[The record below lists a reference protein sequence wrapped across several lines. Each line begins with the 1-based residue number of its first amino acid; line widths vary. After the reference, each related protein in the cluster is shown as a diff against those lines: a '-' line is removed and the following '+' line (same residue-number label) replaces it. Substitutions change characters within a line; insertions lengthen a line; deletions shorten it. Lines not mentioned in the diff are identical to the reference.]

1 MPCAPLFGSRSSTRS
16 RARPR
21 GRAAIFAASAIAIGV
36 QSQVAGA
43 EPRPAP
49 PPVVPLAPIVPL
61 GLLGVAPPPI
71 PVPPGY
77 GHYCSVSDGAGG
89 WAFEFGDVSSDP
101 CGDILSRFKTG
112 IVRRAGLWSMN
123 GDNNV
128 MVRCGTQKETVP
140 YRVRGAGA
148 ALVSQAFSDNKNAK
162 NCIFIVSPTALPIF
176 GHPWAP
182 MSPAMPADFGV
193 KAGETGFNYD
203 LFNAP
208 WDVTAFG
215 QSPIPAGSKAGMV
228 DRHGVSQAHF
238 GSAQECLQAG
248 KGAGCL
254 LVKPGAHAV
263 EGAYDW
269 SMEEGRPLLAVAPGV
284 VRGARNRNVT
294 GMCGK
299 SDFQAEI
306 FIESQVGAGRYAETF
321 VAAYHHM
328 IKLTSNPADNVQAGQ
343 IVHRGERIARIGN
356 TGCSSEPHLDL
367 SVLRT
372 SNLTGIGHYAFQALP
387 VNANEPPSFPNVYGV
402 NGVQGAIDPFGWAAP
417 KEIDPYAWKFIN
429 FSDANFPNAQIPG
442 LTEPG
447 AYSINLWIPGQAPPS
462 Y

>member
-1 MPCAPLFGSRSSTRS
+1 MLNGPVTAPRRTN
-16 RARPR
+16 RALV
-21 GRAAIFAASAIAIGV
+21 RAVLSAAFTLGLAAQGHTADA
-36 QSQVAGA
+36 Q
-43 EPRPAP
+43 PRPGTPAL
-49 PPVVPLAPIVPL
+49 PVVPL
-61 GLLGVAPPPI
+61 GLLDAAPPPI

-77 GHYCSVSDGAGG
+77 GHYCSVSDNAGG

-123 GDNNV
+123 GENNV

-140 YRVRGAGA
+140 YRVRGPGQ
-148 ALVSQAFSDNKNAK
+148 ALITQAFAAHKDAK

-176 GHPWAP
+176 GHPWATSNP
-182 MSPAMPADFGV
+182 LLPPDFGV

-203 LFNAP
+203 LFQAP

-215 QSPIPAGSKAGMV
+215 QSPNPAGSKAGMV

-238 GSAQECLQAG
+238 GLPLECQQAG
-248 KGAGCL
+248 QAPGCL
-254 LVKPGAHAV
+254 LKKYGAHAV
-263 EGAYDW
+263 EGSYDW
-269 SMEEGRPLLAVAPGV
+269 SMEEGRPLLAVADGV
-284 VRGARNRNVT
+284 VRGSRNRNVT

-299 SDFQAEI
+299 NDFQAEI
-306 FIESQVGAGRYAETF
+306 FIESQVGTGRYAETF
-321 VAAYHHM
+321 VAGYHHM
-328 IKLTSNPADNVQAGQ
+328 IKLTSNPADNVQPGQ
-343 IVHRGERIARIGN
+343 IVHRGERIARNGN
-356 TGCSSEPHLDL
+356 TGCSSEPHLDF

-372 SNLTGIGHYAFQALP
+372 SNLTGIGRYAFHALP
-387 VNANEPPSFPNVYGV
+387 VNANDAPGFPNVYGV

-417 KEIDPYAWKFIN
+417 KEIDPYAWRFIN
-429 FSDANFPNAQIPG
+429 FSDSSFPNSQIPG

-447 AYSINLWIPGQAPPS
+447 AYSINLWIPGHAPPS